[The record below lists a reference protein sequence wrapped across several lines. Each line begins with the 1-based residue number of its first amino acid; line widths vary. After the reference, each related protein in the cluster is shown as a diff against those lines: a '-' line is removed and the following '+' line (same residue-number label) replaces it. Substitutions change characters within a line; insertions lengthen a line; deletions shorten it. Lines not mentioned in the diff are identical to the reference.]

1 MKNVNYVISGVLFVC
16 VIILFVLH
24 FTSQSKALSQG
35 ESGKTVPDSLQAAV
49 LPIAYIK
56 LDSLFTNY
64 KYYNELNSIL
74 LKKSDDAQSKLV
86 GSANQFKNEMEKF
99 QKKVQDNAFIS
110 RESFENEQKSLARKQ
125 ENLQRM
131 ERDLANELAL
141 EQQTLNEQLKDSI
154 NAFLK
159 DYNAVK
165 KYQLIFTGEI
175 VLHGEEVY
183 DITQDVVDGLNS
195 RYAGNAE
202 VAVPSVKK

>member
-1 MKNVNYVISGVLFVC
+1 MKNVNYLISGVLFVC
-16 VIILFVLH
+16 VIVLFILH
-24 FTSQSKALSQG
+24 FTSQSKSSAQSD
-35 ESGKTVPDSLQAAV
+35 SDKAAFDSLQTAA
-49 LPIAYIK
+49 LPVAYIK

-86 GSANQFKNEMEKF
+86 GNANQFRNDMEKF

-110 RESFENEQKSLARKQ
+110 RESYENEQKSLARKQ

-154 NAFLK
+154 NTFLK

-175 VLHGEEVY
+175 VLHGEDVY
-183 DITQDVVDGLNS
+183 DITQDVVDGLNR
-195 RYAGNAE
+195 RYAGSSE
-202 VAVPSVKK
+202 VVAPPVKK